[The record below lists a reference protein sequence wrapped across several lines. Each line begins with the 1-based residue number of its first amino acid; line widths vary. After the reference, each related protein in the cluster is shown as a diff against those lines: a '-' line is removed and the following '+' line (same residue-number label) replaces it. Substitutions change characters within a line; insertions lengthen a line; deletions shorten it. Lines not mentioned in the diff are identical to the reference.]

1 MTLKG
6 LALLTAGQNLTK
18 LIGIYKLHILNI
30 HKMKHTQNKTRVSFR
45 LDNTIQVFRYG
56 KTKNAKIA
64 GPKVKTVQTYTFSVD
79 QFNYIESHMTKNT
92 KPVFK
97 EFFNLDTAN
106 CSDCPFSSNSGNG
119 KCYTHKIMQ
128 YQGFLSMV
136 KSVINEHG
144 KTANIPEYN
153 KELDLR
159 IQGLVIKSDYTR
171 FGTYGEPTLHPLK
184 LVASMAILSK
194 SYTGYTHQWRLN
206 QPYNEYLMASVE
218 SEQMSKIADN
228 YGWLS
233 FKAVEDNTNVTGVIC
248 PASEEGGN
256 ASTCAACGLC
266 SGTYGKGNKSVKI
279 IQH

>member
-1 MTLKG
+1 
-6 LALLTAGQNLTK
+6 
-18 LIGIYKLHILNI
+18 
-30 HKMKHTQNKTRVSFR
+30 MKNRITFK

-56 KTKNAKIA
+56 TTKNGKIA
-64 GPKVKTVQTYTFSVD
+64 GPKQKTLQTYTFSKQ
-79 QFNYIESHMTKNT
+79 QFQYIEDHMLNNT

-97 EFFNLDTAN
+97 EFFELDFSN
-106 CSDCPFSSNSGNG
+106 CLDCPFSSNSGNG

-128 YQGFLSMV
+128 YQGFFSMV
-136 KSVINEHG
+136 KSVINEFG
-144 KTANIPEYN
+144 TVDKIPTYN
-153 KELDLR
+153 NDHNLQ
-159 IQGLVIKSDYTR
+159 IQGLAIKADYTR
-171 FGTYGEPTLHPLK
+171 FGAYGEPTLHPLK

-194 SYTGYTHQWRLN
+194 SYTGYTHNWRLN

-256 ASTCAACGLC
+256 KATCASCGLC